1 MITNKPGVERKFWK
15 VFLFTIITFG
25 IYLFYWL
32 YRNLTEMETAFEF
45 DKKETQIVL
54 AKRFFG
60 AAFFIVLIFL
70 IAIINIVV
78 DNPENIRVVYIYSY
92 YFNVIISGVGLL
104 FFYYFI
110 KSVFLCQSKLKLTPF
125 NKKAVYS
132 ILIIRFLLDL
142 IIAVMFFELNLEQ
155 FVNELVAN
163 RANLDAAFF
172 LQNEN
177 LEYISLLGLLSN
189 AGNIVIVI
197 FVYRLQL
204 EINALW
210 ACYKTPICVE

>member
-1 MITNKPGVERKFWK
+1 MITNKPGLERKFWK

-45 DKKETQIVL
+45 DSKETQIVF
-54 AKRFFG
+54 AKRFYS
-60 AAFFIVLIFL
+60 AAFFIVLIYL
-70 IAIINIVV
+70 IAIINIVI
-78 DNPENIRVVYIYSY
+78 DNPENIRLVFIYSY
-92 YFNVIISGVGLL
+92 YFNVIFTGVGLL

-132 ILIIRFLLDL
+132 IFIIRFILDL
-142 IIAVMFFELNLEQ
+142 IIAVMFFELNLEK
-155 FVNELVAN
+155 FVNEVIAN
-163 RANLDAAFF
+163 RASLDLAFF
-172 LQNEN
+172 LENE
-177 LEYISLLGLLSN
+177 LLKYVTILGLLSN
-189 AGNIVIVI
+189 AANIVIVI

-204 EINALW
+204 EINSLW
-210 ACYKTPICVE
+210 TCYKTPVCVE

>member
-1 MITNKPGVERKFWK
+1 MITNKPGLERKFWK

-45 DKKETQIVL
+45 EKNETQIIF
-54 AKRFFG
+54 AKRFYG

-78 DNPENIRVVYIYSY
+78 DNPENIRVVFIYSY
-92 YFNVIISGVGLL
+92 YFNVIFTGAGLL

-132 ILIIRFLLDL
+132 MYIIRFLLDL
-142 IIAVMFFELNLEQ
+142 VVAVMFFELNLEN
-155 FVNELVAN
+155 FVNEIVTN
-163 RANLDAAFF
+163 YANLNFT
-172 LQNEN
+172 LLLEN
-177 LEYISLLGLLSN
+177 ANLKYLSLIGMLSN
-189 AGNIVIVI
+189 AGNIVVII

-204 EINALW
+204 EINSMW
-210 ACYKTPICVE
+210 TCYKTPVCVE